1 MSDSRVIFEK
11 SVKGRMGI
19 AMPKLDVPKVS
30 LSDSIP
36 PELLRETPANL
47 PEVSEPQVVRHYVN
61 LSVKNHHVDKDLY
74 PLGSCTM
81 KYNPKINDALASLPG
96 FANIHPHQPVKNVQ
110 GALHIMYELEQMLLK
125 ITGMSAATLQPS
137 AGSQGEFAGILI
149 MKKLLTTTVMAASL
163 SALTLTGCSST
174 TSTGAVGVDRQQ
186 LLLVSSEQVLQL
198 SAQSYA
204 KTIQEARAK
213 RVLDTNTAQ
222 LNRLKNIAN
231 RLVGQV
237 GVYRPDAAKWQWEVH
252 TIKSNELNAFVL
264 PGGKIMF
271 YSGIIDRLNLTDDE
285 IAAIMGHEMSHA
297 LREHSR
303 ERPSRQR
310 SMASPSTRCPASI
323 AARR

>member
-19 AMPKLDVPKVS
+19 SMPKLDVPKVS

-149 MKKLLTTTVMAASL
+149 MKKFHEKNGEVRKYIIIPETAHGTNPASAVMA
-163 SALTLTGCSST
+163 GMKIVIIKCNY
-174 TSTGAVGVDRQQ
+174 
-186 LLLVSSEQVLQL
+186 
-198 SAQSYA
+198 SY
-204 KTIQEARAK
+204 
-213 RVLDTNTAQ
+213 
-222 LNRLKNIAN
+222 
-231 RLVGQV
+231 
-237 GVYRPDAAKWQWEVH
+237 EV
-252 TIKSNELNAFVL
+252 IKFN
-264 PGGKIMF
+264 
-271 YSGIIDRLNLTDDE
+271 
-285 IAAIMGHEMSHA
+285 
-297 LREHSR
+297 
-303 ERPSRQR
+303 
-310 SMASPSTRCPASI
+310 
-323 AARR
+323 